1 MHFGRATLSVAAV
14 AAVCAIALRAT
25 CAQLSPVYGPAPAH
39 CLLLAWLL
47 FALATLFAAAGRP
60 SGTAH
65 SAIAVSLGLALAAPL
80 AFATLSPS
88 SPIPSVLNVLFVSGP
103 QLPNAI
109 AIVFA
114 TVPSMVPLG
123 LFLGGEFRVAKK
135 YFLASGALVAIF
147 AAWAFSVEEFGV
159 RTFER
164 YVSAVDELVYTLWI
178 DLLKLESG
186 WIHPALVL
194 CALSFAWL
202 SVAVVSGYRRW
213 DIVILILSICLG
225 QLLLIPQCSSLIIPE
240 PTSKG
245 QTVLA
250 KAYSNTGY
258 ISVVED
264 PTIHGGIR
272 VLRADHSVIG
282 GIFLAEGYGGDS
294 IYGSFYFL
302 SFLTGFE
309 RKSFSSLEN
318 AKESMQ
324 NSNLQILNIGLGIG
338 IASATLHNSYPN
350 ARIDVVELDPKVLGF
365 AVEYFGFPNVTG
377 KTNLVAADGR
387 AFLEHSESGK
397 YDYVLHDVFTNG
409 GVGGRL
415 ISFEALSQVRRVL
428 VDDGILALNFAGNMN
443 SVSTRSV
450 TKTLK
455 EVFPHVTCYTERAV
469 NASDLNS
476 FHNMVFFAS
485 TAPLTFNSH
494 QIASP
499 PGLPNPKKKTTSNGQ
514 SLGYMRARMLDQF
527 PTLRHDAVL
536 DTQAGHVLRDS
547 WRGLNSSVQIALEME
562 EARNRQAHWKVM
574 NELFGLAFWE
584 MF

>member
-25 CAQLSPVYGPAPAH
+25 CAQLSPVYGPPPAH
-39 CLLLAWLL
+39 CLLFAWLL

-109 AIVFA
+109 AIVCA

-178 DLLKLESG
+178 DLLKLQSS

-302 SFLTGFE
+302 SFVTGFE
-309 RKSFSSLEN
+309 RH
-318 AKESMQ
+318 
-324 NSNLQILNIGLGIG
+324 GLGIG

-350 ARIDVVELDPKVLGF
+350 ARIDVVELDPNVLGF

-443 SVSTRSV
+443 SSPVLVFTV
-450 TKTLK
+450 MVAQKLK
-455 EVFPHVTCYTERAV
+455 
-469 NASDLNS
+469 
-476 FHNMVFFAS
+476 FFE
-485 TAPLTFNSH
+485 TNN
-494 QIASP
+494 I
-499 PGLPNPKKKTTSNGQ
+499 
-514 SLGYMRARMLDQF
+514 
-527 PTLRHDAVL
+527 
-536 DTQAGHVLRDS
+536 
-547 WRGLNSSVQIALEME
+547 
-562 EARNRQAHWKVM
+562 
-574 NELFGLAFWE
+574 
-584 MF
+584 